1 MKMRIFFA
9 LVLTVLIYSCSELKI
24 QDYDQVFQ
32 DKGQPPVI
40 VGYYAPEVIR
50 PGTTWKIY
58 LRIEDKDG
66 DMEYIGTILLQEG
79 FGYYATDYIRL
90 EGKDRKEV
98 AGYVSLRTPSD
109 VKLTSDKLSMEIL
122 VRDRQG
128 NQSETVQL
136 PLTFAYVK
144 QAEISPEW
152 QVSAKRRLGV
162 LVTRIRSTE
171 SMTGGS

>member
-1 MKMRIFFA
+1 
-9 LVLTVLIYSCSELKI
+9 
-24 QDYDQVFQ
+24 
-32 DKGQPPVI
+32 
-40 VGYYAPEVIR
+40 
-50 PGTTWKIY
+50 
-58 LRIEDKDG
+58 
-66 DMEYIGTILLQEG
+66 
-79 FGYYATDYIRL
+79 
-90 EGKDRKEV
+90 
-98 AGYVSLRTPSD
+98 
-109 VKLTSDKLSMEIL
+109 SMEIL

-136 PLTFAYVK
+136 PLTFAYVE